1 MMGVTIHYRGGLDD
15 AAQLDAALAMLR
27 AECEQRGWPYRT
39 HDFSARGTFET
50 YTSRSVPSD
59 LPGVED
65 SMVDTHYVDLN
76 TRWRG
81 LIIQPHPESES
92 LVMMFDPQT
101 GRLMMLMDVPGG
113 HSLSYDLFIKT
124 QFAPIET
131 HVAVCEVLHRL
142 QDEFGSHHLHVSDE
156 GDYYATGDLATLRQ
170 KRDLIDEALTNPEL
184 IARKLSY
191 AAAGDEVEPPD
202 AAQLAGR
209 LN

>member
-1 MMGVTIHYRGGLDD
+1 MGVTIHYRGGLDD
-15 AAQLDAALAMLR
+15 PAQLDAALAMLR
-27 AECEQRGWPYRT
+27 AECEQRGWPYRA

-65 SMVDTHYVDLN
+65 SVVETHYVEMD

-92 LVMMFDPQT
+92 LVLMFDPQT

-113 HSLSYDLFIKT
+113 HSLSYDLFVKT
-124 QFAPIET
+124 QFAPVAT

-142 QDEFGSHHLHVSDE
+142 QAEYARENLRVNDESG
-156 GDYYATGDLATLRQ
+156 YYDTGDLDALIKMRQ
-170 KRDLIDEALTNPEL
+170 LIDAALNNPEL
-184 IARKLSY
+184 LARLVRY
-191 AAAGDEVEPPD
+191 ATAGDEVEPPD
-202 AAQLAGR
+202 EEQLVDR

>member
-27 AECEQRGWPYRT
+27 AECEQRGWPYRA

-50 YTSRSVPSD
+50 YSARSVPSD

-65 SMVDTHYVDLN
+65 SVVDTHYVEMD

-113 HSLSYDLFIKT
+113 HSLSYHLFIKT
-124 QFAPIET
+124 QYAPVET

-142 QDEFGSHHLHVSDE
+142 QDEFGRENLRVNDE
-156 GDYYATGDLATLRQ
+156 SGYYDTGDLDALIKMRQ
-170 KRDLIDEALTNPEL
+170 LIDDALNNPEL
-184 IARKLSY
+184 LARLVRY
-191 AAAGDEVEPPD
+191 ATAGDEVEPPD
-202 AAQLAGR
+202 EEQLVDR